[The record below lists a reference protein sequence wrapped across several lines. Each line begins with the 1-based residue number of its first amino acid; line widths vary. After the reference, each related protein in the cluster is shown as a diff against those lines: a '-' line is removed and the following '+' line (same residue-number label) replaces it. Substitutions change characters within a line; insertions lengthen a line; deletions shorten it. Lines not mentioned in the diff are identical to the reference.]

1 MQPCEAGRVVCGV
14 CGVCVWCGV
23 CVCACVRACMRVC
36 AYVCIYREHS
46 KLVELQTAAKA
57 SSKGK
62 WQTADEGSKPVRDV
76 TWNVDNLQQFVDK
89 NHGKEIEG
97 EPTLTVLVAVGSC
110 NLSIVS
116 HPGSRGGTHT

>member
-1 MQPCEAGRVVCGV
+1 MV
-14 CGVCVWCGV
+14 CGVCVCV
-23 CVCACVRACMRVC
+23 CVCVRVC
-36 AYVCIYREHS
+36 MYVHVCMYREHS

-62 WQTADEGSKPVRDV
+62 WQTGDEGPKPVRDV

-97 EPTLTVLVAVGSC
+97 EPALPVLVAVGWV
-110 NLSIVS
+110 L
-116 HPGSRGGTHT
+116 